1 MRALLRTLIS
11 PMMIFGLILT
21 GLGLANLYS
30 ATLNFEVT
38 EGSPY
43 FTAQCIYAGIGFVLA
58 IVLSSLDDRW
68 LHKLVPFIYGGT
80 IFLLLVVLILG
91 ITSKGAQ
98 SWIDLGFV
106 RVQPSEFG
114 KIGLVCMLAWQLAR
128 FHKERS
134 FDLPELFWPLMI
146 FLVPTLLVVLQN
158 DLGSSLFYGCIF
170 FTMIFLQGVRLR
182 FVVVGVL
189 LIGILGLVSYNFLL
203 KPYQKNRIVSFM
215 EPERDPRGAGYHLVQ
230 SKIAVG
236 SGGLT
241 GKGYKK
247 GVSHRLKFLP
257 ERHTD
262 FAFPVWLEE
271 WGFLGGLF
279 VLLMYGLFLACGV
292 AELYR
297 VKNRFSFF
305 MGIGLLSI
313 FFWHLIINV
322 GGVLGLMPLTGVPL
336 PFFSYGGSALLA
348 NWVTIGL
355 LIGIYK
361 S

>member
-134 FDLPELFWPLMI
+134 FDLPELFWPL
-146 FLVPTLLVVLQN
+146 
-158 DLGSSLFYGCIF
+158 
-170 FTMIFLQGVRLR
+170 MIFLQGVRLR